1 MGRAKLAEVSL
12 LSNYPI
18 GVFVRF
24 SRRLRAASVVLPIL
38 LLAACG
44 SSAKSSSAGP
54 STAGTSAATGTAAA
68 TGGAASGSPA
78 ASGSGASASTTDVGI
93 KVTGGFGVK
102 PTLTIPSKA
111 APTTLVKQVLTE
123 GTGATVAKGDTLVA
137 NYVGQT
143 WAPKNGKPNVFD
155 SSFDRGKAAA
165 FVIGVGSVIP
175 GWDKTLVGQ
184 KLGTRLVMALPPAEG
199 YGSQGQ
205 SSAGISGTDT
215 LVFVVDLLKTYKPD
229 ASAPGTVVSNLP
241 ASGLPK
247 ITNVPGKAPTI
258 LSTAGV
264 KAPSKPVST
273 LLVKGSGDKIDAAKT
288 LVVQVV
294 ETDIKTGK
302 QTQSSWGRAPQT
314 VAAQNV
320 LTVANKLT
328 GQNVGSRALVLVPA
342 TAATA
347 ATASQAARPPSP
359 AQILIADVV
368 GEF

>member
-1 MGRAKLAEVSL
+1 MLV
-12 LSNYPI
+12 
-18 GVFVRF
+18 
-24 SRRLRAASVVLPIL
+24 
-38 LLAACG
+38 LAACG
-44 SSAKSSSAGP
+44 SSSKSTSAGP
-54 STAGTSAATGTAAA
+54 SSAA
-68 TGGAASGSPA
+68 SSSPA
-78 ASGSGASASTTDVGI
+78 ASGSGTPTTTDAGI

-102 PTLTIPSKA
+102 PTVTIPSKA

-143 WAPKNGKPNVFD
+143 WAPKAGKPHVFD
-155 SSFDRGKAAA
+155 SSFDRGNAAA

-199 YGSQGQ
+199 YGTAGQ
-205 SSAGISGTDT
+205 STAGITGTDT

-229 ASAPGTVVSNLP
+229 ASAPGTVVSGLP

-258 LSTAGV
+258 VSTAGV
-264 KAPSKPVST
+264 KAPSKPLST
-273 LLVKGSGDKIDAAKT
+273 LLVKGSGDKIDTAKT

-302 QTQSSWGRAPQT
+302 QTQSSWGKAPQT

-320 LTVANKLT
+320 LAVASKLT
-328 GQNVGSRALVLVPA
+328 GQNVGSRAVVLVPP

-347 ATASQAARPPSP
+347 ATASQAARPASP
-359 AQILIADVV
+359 AQVLIVDVV

>member
-1 MGRAKLAEVSL
+1 M
-12 LSNYPI
+12 
-18 GVFVRF
+18 
-24 SRRLRAASVVLPIL
+24 
-38 LLAACG
+38 
-44 SSAKSSSAGP
+44 
-54 STAGTSAATGTAAA
+54 
-68 TGGAASGSPA
+68 
-78 ASGSGASASTTDVGI
+78 
-93 KVTGGFGVK
+93 TGGFGVK
-102 PTLTIPSKA
+102 PTVTIPSKA

-155 SSFDRGKAAA
+155 SSFDRGNAAA
-165 FVIGVGSVIP
+165 FAIGVGRVIP

-215 LVFVVDLLKTYKPD
+215 LVFVVDLLKTFKPD
-229 ASAPGTVVSNLP
+229 ASAPGTVVSDLP

-273 LLVKGSGDKIDAAKT
+273 LLVKGSGDKIDATKT
-288 LVVQVV
+288 LVMQIV
-294 ETDIKTGK
+294 ETDLATGK
-302 QTQSSWGRAPQT
+302 KTHSSWGQAPQT

-320 LTVANKLT
+320 LTVVSKLA

-347 ATASQAARPPSP
+347 ATASQAARPASP
-359 AQILIADVV
+359 AQVLIADVV